1 MLLAFREKNAY
12 LKGWRRT
19 KDEGVPLDLKG
30 EERKKKLKMNSFLLR
45 MGFLSCL
52 KTRKT
57 YN

>member
-30 EERKKKLKMNSFLLR
+30 EERKKKLEMNSFLLR
-45 MGFLSCL
+45 IVYLSRL
-52 KTRKT
+52 TTRKS